1 MSLLD
6 KKKLIGNKKFQI
18 NIKKNIPQKSGMGG
32 GSMNASCILKHL
44 IKKKIVILSAKK
56 TNLLANAVGSDVG
69 LGLEK
74 KTTTSTPNNDKGGAD
89 LLVKTSEQ
97 IQPVN
102 QKKVW
107 RKSDTNKMSDQEFE
121 RYEKDI
127 MIAQSEGRL
136 INE

>member
-1 MSLLD
+1 MEIKSWIYENNSD
-6 KKKLIGNKKFQI
+6 GKLAARAVDLNKK
-18 NIKKNIPQKSGMGG
+18 
-32 GSMNASCILKHL
+32 
-44 IKKKIVILSAKK
+44 
-56 TNLLANAVGSDVG
+56 DRG
-69 LGLEK
+69 LGLDK

-107 RKSDTNKMSDQEFE
+107 RKSDINKMSDQEFE

-136 INE
+136 INK